1 MKPTRMSEAEQIQ
14 CQLARLG
21 LRSAGQ
27 DESGWFVTVEI
38 YTFPGRATRKVWAT
52 SPSSS
57 AGRVYRRP
65 SGKGLPAQA
74 ALWRR

>member
-27 DESGWFVTVEI
+27 DESGWFVTVEVE
-38 YTFPGRATRKVWAT
+38 TGPGRETRKVWAT
-52 SPSSS
+52 SSS
-57 AGRVYRRP
+57 AGRVHRRP

-74 ALWRR
+74 ALWRRR